1 VGAEGAVVL
10 IRSIPL
16 VLLVLLLAACG
27 GGGKSSAPPSNLT
40 PIAYVKSAA
49 IKTGQATS
57 EHATLRGSV
66 GAAGQAVTLSGA
78 GDFDNTNRQGSMHLD
93 FAVSGLS
100 GTLDEVLDGSTIYLS
115 SPLFS
120 ASLPQGK
127 TWLKL
132 DLQKAAASKGIDLSA
147 LLSQNP
153 AQSLA
158 QLQSSSSVTKVGDE
172 TIDGVATTHYRGRID
187 PSKRIKALAHAKY
200 APYDVWIGKDDGNV
214 RRIMLSYSLPVPG
227 GKPET
232 IGLTMGFSDYGKDV
246 IVTVP
251 SAADSYDATNKA
263 IQGLGG

>member
-1 VGAEGAVVL
+1 MGRFL
-10 IRSIPL
+10 L
-16 VLLVLLLAACG
+16 VLLVLPLAACG
-27 GGGKSSAPPSNLT
+27 GGKSGSGALEATLT

-49 IKTGQATS
+49 TKTAQATS

-66 GAAGQAVTLSGA
+66 TAAGQAVTLSGA

-93 FAVSGLS
+93 FAVAGLS
-100 GTLDEVLDGSTIYLS
+100 GTLDEVLDGTTIYMS
-115 SPLFS
+115 SPLFA

-132 DLQKAAASKGIDLSA
+132 DLQKAAASKGIDFSA

-158 QLQSSSSVTKVGDE
+158 QLQSSGSVTKVGDE

-187 PSKRIKALAHAKY
+187 PSKKIKALANAKY
-200 APYDVWIGKDDGNV
+200 APYDVWIGKDDGYV
-214 RRIMLSYSLPVPG
+214 RRIVLSYSLGVSG
-227 GKPET
+227 GKGET
-232 IGLTMGFSDYGKDV
+232 IGLTMGFSNYGKDV
-246 IVTVP
+246 SVSVP
-251 SAADSYDATNKA
+251 AAADSYDATNKA

>member
-1 VGAEGAVVL
+1 MRRPL
-10 IRSIPL
+10 L
-16 VLLVLLLAACG
+16 VLLVLPLAACG
-27 GGGKSSAPPSNLT
+27 GGGKSTATVSNLT

-49 IKTGQATS
+49 AKTAQAPS

-66 GAAGQAVTLSGA
+66 DAAGQAVILSGA
-78 GDFDNTNRQGSMHLD
+78 GDFDNTHHQGSMHLD
-93 FAVSGLS
+93 FSVAGLS
-100 GTLDEVLDGSTIYLS
+100 GTLDEVLDGTTIYMN

-132 DLQKAAASKGIDLSA
+132 DLQKAAASKGIDFSA

-158 QLQSSSSVTKVGDE
+158 QLQSSGSVTKVGDE
-172 TIDGVATTHYRGRID
+172 TIDGVSTTHYRGKID
-187 PSKRIKALAHAKY
+187 PSKKIKALANAKY
-200 APYDVWIGKDDGNV
+200 APYDVWIGKDDGYV
-214 RRIMLSYSLPVPG
+214 HRIVLSYSLSVPG
-227 GKPET
+227 GKREA

-246 IVTVP
+246 SVTVP
-251 SAADSYDATNKA
+251 PAADAYDATNKA